1 MPHKMRSIAATLVA
15 PLLLLSPVLT
25 APLAAQTPSPLLGT
39 WSIDWEVGRRIMNG
53 DVTSI
58 KAKGTLLIAASG
70 DSLLA
75 TVTTVSRD
83 DNAPPRPPV
92 TLGGRLTATGAEF
105 LQRSEAIMNTNGEE
119 RKQVITSTWTL
130 TLDGKT
136 LKGSIA
142 REVPGMVEGNAASE
156 LTGTRVPD

>member
-1 MPHKMRSIAATLVA
+1 MPHNMRSLAATLVG
-15 PLLLLSPVLT
+15 LLLLASALA
-25 APLAAQTPSPLLGT
+25 APLSAQAPSPLLGT

-105 LQRSEAIMNTNGEE
+105 RQRSEAIMNTNGEE

-130 TLDGKT
+130 TLNGQT
-136 LKGSIA
+136 MKGTIA
-142 REVPGMVEGNAASE
+142 REVPGMLQGNAASE